1 MRISSL
7 VTPPTTKPLHI
18 QRPNQRPPFD
28 QAAGA
33 QFVEAHELGLVSDRH
48 DIH

>member
-18 QRPNQRPPFD
+18 QRPNQTPPFD
-28 QAAGA
+28 HAAGA